1 MSSQVTRCA
10 KTFRT
15 DLAPVDLELLVDNLG
30 VVDQV
35 SVPAEVSRANLADE
49 GFFVNRLDVFVQIIP
64 RSETMLY
71 NFLRP

>member
-1 MSSQVTRCA
+1 VSSQVTRGA

-35 SVPAEVSRANLADE
+35 SVSAEVSRANLADE

-64 RSETMLY
+64 RSRTML
-71 NFLRP
+71 